1 MTQTDLNTNANT
13 RPTLRNHV
21 IVVTGAG
28 RGLGAAISR
37 VLSADGATVV
47 ATDLDAANAERT
59 ATELIAE
66 GGQSHAIALDVG
78 DEAAVRGALDDVVDR
93 FGRIDAVINNA
104 AIDITLPIDE
114 LNVED
119 WDRVVRT
126 NLRGPF
132 LLAKHA
138 SALMRKRAGGAIV
151 NIASTAS
158 RRAWPNASVYH
169 ATKWGLLGLS
179 HALHAELRPHGIK
192 VSAVIAGGMRTPFLL
207 DRFPDID
214 VNNLQDPANVA
225 AAVRFVLLQPAETV
239 IPEVMVL
246 PMRETSWP

>member
-104 AIDITLPIDE
+104 AIDITLPI
-114 LNVED
+114 
-119 WDRVVRT
+119 
-126 NLRGPF
+126 
-132 LLAKHA
+132 
-138 SALMRKRAGGAIV
+138 
-151 NIASTAS
+151 
-158 RRAWPNASVYH
+158 
-169 ATKWGLLGLS
+169 LS
-179 HALHAELRPHGIK
+179 LIHI
-192 VSAVIAGGMRTPFLL
+192 
-207 DRFPDID
+207 
-214 VNNLQDPANVA
+214 
-225 AAVRFVLLQPAETV
+225 
-239 IPEVMVL
+239 
-246 PMRETSWP
+246 